1 MGPEEWM
8 RLAFVAQRFYR
19 DGKTQIEIGKELGIS
34 RFKVARL
41 IEEASE
47 RGVVKIQIDVPGP
60 IDPELSLRVKTE
72 YGLNRCLVVV
82 TPGDDDEAVRG
93 ALGGVLA
100 TLLTEIIQD
109 GEVLGLSSGRT
120 LIEMARRMTKI
131 ANCDVVQLTGVADP
145 DQEKGM
151 EAITRISQLSGG
163 RAYSLYAPLA
173 VSDTS
178 AAAAIR
184 RQPSI
189 QRTLARIDAVTT
201 AVVTVGA
208 WPGGSLLHDSLAKE
222 GEAARLVAK
231 GVRAEIGA
239 TLLTADG
246 RALEVLA
253 PRSIACTSDQLM
265 KIPELIAVGGG
276 VAKADAVRASL
287 KSGMITSLVTDV
299 SAARALLGD

>member
-19 DGKTQIEIGKELGIS
+19 DGRTQIEIGKELGIS

-41 IEEASE
+41 IEEAAE

-60 IDPELSLRVKTE
+60 IDLELSLGVKSK
-72 YGLNRCLVVV
+72 YGLNRCLVVI
-82 TPGDDDEAVRG
+82 TPGDDDESVRD
-93 ALGGVLA
+93 ALGGVAA
-100 TLLTEIIQD
+100 TLLSEIIQE

-120 LIEMARRMTKI
+120 LIEMARRMTTI

-145 DQEKGM
+145 DQERGM

-163 RAYSLYAPLA
+163 WAYSLYAPLA
-173 VSDTS
+173 VSDAA

-189 QRTLARIDAVTT
+189 QRTLSKIDAVTT
-201 AVVTVGA
+201 AVVTVGG

-231 GVRAEIGA
+231 GICAEIGA
-239 TLLTADG
+239 TLLTGDG
-246 RALEVLA
+246 RALDVLA
-253 PRSIACTSDQLM
+253 PRSIACTSDQLQR
-265 KIPELIAVGGG
+265 IPELIAVGGG
-276 VAKADAVRASL
+276 PSKSAAVRASL
-287 KSGMITSLVTDV
+287 ESGMITSLVTDV
-299 SAARALLGD
+299 SAARALLQD